1 MGKIICGIQQV
12 GIGVPDKEKAWQWYR
27 QKFGM
32 DIPIFED
39 AAEAPH
45 MSAYT
50 GDEVQSRTATLAFN
64 IQGGGG
70 FEIWQFTSRN
80 PDPPEF
86 EVQLGDTGIFASRIK
101 TRSIVESF
109 DRYKEQGVTMV
120 NGIVQGPAGHSHF
133 FIKDL
138 HGFIFQVVEGNSWF
152 TSDKHHTGGQ
162 AGCLI
167 GVSDVEQSLEFYRD
181 LLEYDQIIYDEE
193 GIFNDLSGLPGGNQ
207 PVRRVLLAH
216 SEPRKGSFSR
226 LIGPSRIEL
235 IQALDRKPNKIFRN
249 RYWGDLG
256 FIHLCFDIKGMEHL
270 EKECKERGFP
280 FTVNS
285 ADSFD
290 MGDAAGHFSYIE
302 DPDGTLIEFVE
313 THRIPIWKKVG
324 WFMDVKKQNPEKPIP
339 NWMLHFLK
347 LSRVRS

>member
-27 QKFGM
+27 QNFGM

-45 MSAYT
+45 MTPYT
-50 GDEVQSRTATLAFN
+50 GNTVQSRTATLALN

-80 PDPPEF
+80 PEPPEF
-86 EVQLGDTGIFASRIK
+86 EIQMGDTGIFASRIK
-101 TRSIVESF
+101 TRNIVDSYNTF
-109 DRYKEQGVTMV
+109 KEQGVSIL
-120 NGIVQGPAGHSHF
+120 NGIVQGPAGNSHF
-133 FIKDL
+133 FIKDP
-138 HGFIFQVVEGNSWF
+138 HGFIFQVVESNSWF

-162 AGCLI
+162 AGCMI
-167 GVSDVEQSLEFYRD
+167 GVTDIEQSLGLYRD
-181 LLEYDQIIYDEE
+181 LLEYDRVIYDEE
-193 GIFNDLSGLPGGNQ
+193 GRFDDLAGLPGGNQ
-207 PVRRVLLAH
+207 PVRRILLAH

-226 LIGPSRIEL
+226 LMGPSRIEL
-235 IQALDRKPNKIFRN
+235 VQALDRKPKKIFKN

-256 FIHLCFDIKGMEHL
+256 FIHLCFDIKGMDHL
-270 EKECKERGFP
+270 EKECEERGFP

-324 WFMDVKKQNPEKPIP
+324 WFLNVQKQNPEKPLP

-347 LSRVRS
+347 LSRVKS